1 MTLEEIKNTKK
12 FQEATL
18 SFLTKNNIFKDKFI
32 NFAPQIRSEI
42 ESASQNPSCSCKKKI
57 VDFIDENTDT
67 YLNFLYNFLI
77 DNNSLYEFILEIQ
90 QIKDYIL
97 LTGKILKT
105 SISEWEDFSLE
116 LEKQNAQF
124 RSFSIVKEGDDILVF
139 FL

>member
-12 FQEATL
+12 YQEATL
-18 SFLTKNNIFKDKFI
+18 SFLTKNDIFKYNFI
-32 NFAPQIRSEI
+32 EFAPNIRSEI

-57 VDFIDENTDT
+57 VDFIDENTET
-67 YLNFLYNFLI
+67 YLNFLYNFLV
-77 DNNSLYEFILEIQ
+77 DNNLLYEFIIEIN

-105 SISEWEDFSLE
+105 SVSDWQDFCLE

-124 RSFSIVKEGDDILVF
+124 RSFSILKEGNDILVF